1 MDVANNRITGASF
14 LGSVGLDW
22 QFAGVAPVHA
32 AGASDLVL
40 RNVNSGALQVYN
52 IALNSLMGSA
62 SLGAAGLD
70 WQVGGFAPSSP
81 TGSPGDSGDSTSQL
95 VQAMAGF
102 GGAGGAADG
111 MNSAF
116 GTEALHQQQFL
127 TTPQRA

>member
-1 MDVANNRITGASF
+1 
-14 LGSVGLDW
+14 
-22 QFAGVAPVHA
+22 
-32 AGASDLVL
+32 VL

-52 IALNSLMGSA
+52 IALNSA
-62 SLGAAGLD
+62 
-70 WQVGGFAPSSP
+70 
-81 TGSPGDSGDSTSQL
+81 TGSRSENWTQNRRPANSGDSTSQL

-116 GTEALHQQQFL
+116 GTEALQQQQFL